1 MPWVATERTPRD
13 IGLTPRGE
21 PEKATPDLAEPG
33 VVDTLG
39 AAFRSQ
45 NIVGSTLSNRMIGAD
60 LDTVDPDFDPFEA
73 AKGTQYEQYPE
84 RLAQLYNRRAYDAF
98 TSQVDME
105 IEDRRTL
112 DAAGVWGIVAQIG
125 AGVVDP
131 TILIPAGSLI
141 RSGKVGY
148 SVARSAAAVGAGTA
162 AGVAVQEGALQAT
175 QETRTAAESAMAI
188 GGGAVLGSLLG
199 AAGAKLLDNVAWN
212 SLSSRL
218 SKELAERGPLPI
230 DVNDAEMKALVD
242 GLATG
247 PASAG
252 AAAVTRATINDLT
265 IAGRAAAVAA
275 RPVAQLNPLLRAL
288 TSPSARAREIM
299 LSLME
304 NPVYLK
310 ANEGTAG
317 RAGMAS
323 EQAVETLVKTSQGKF
338 IIAYEQAI
346 NDWKAM
352 NKAGARI
359 SWADY
364 RRRVGQAMRNNDTDP
379 GGSEFITRSAQQF
392 RREVFDP
399 LKERAIA
406 EGLLPEDVEV
416 TTAPSYFTRVYNVP
430 KIEAKEQ
437 EFRDIIREWAR
448 LQLAEQRKNT
458 SKRLS
463 RRAANLRSE
472 IDDSEM
478 TILRRQAEMQARED
492 GDEVMVEPGFE
503 RDVMRALEDIRNA
516 KPAKQPET
524 LVQFIRRLGGLVD
537 EGGDL
542 EKIGFNSRSM
552 PGFIR
557 TKKRSIRDGDNTK
570 AGGLTLDEA
579 ARRAWDEG
587 FLPGVERP
595 LPNDLLDALADDFKG
610 IRAVVRERDR
620 ALVEAA
626 DLESRIMADLERM
639 GVDMNARKPFFSTS
653 EEIKD
658 FASRVIKA
666 KDLSDRKRIEEL
678 QRVLADVEA
687 QVADLTATG
696 RAADLEQ
703 EAYIEDVVSSIYNKI
718 TGRETDAIAQDF
730 IRIPAAARGPL
741 KERTFNIEDAKI
753 AAFLEDDIDEVGRRY
768 TRSMGADVE
777 VKAMLARRGAEK
789 FEDLIKEIQDDYA
802 EMRKGVTDE
811 RELKQ
816 INARERSDIK
826 DLKAVHAMLKG
837 AYLPEQNSGNWA
849 KVVNAAM
856 TFNYIR
862 AMGGVVLSS
871 LTDVARP
878 LMVHGLGRYMN
889 DGVAPL
895 VKNLKAVRMSSREAK
910 LAGVV
915 GERVRNAMLAT
926 YSEVTDPYS
935 RSSPFERM
943 MENVARGFSRATGM
957 PYWNDFMKTVSGVMT
972 QNRVLDNAARWGA
985 VGEKE
990 QRYMRFL
997 GIDQPM
1003 AERIAAQ
1010 FAEHGDTLDGVRV
1023 ANTED
1028 WTDDVAVRAYRAA
1041 IAKDVD
1047 SIIVT
1052 KGIGDVPLFA
1062 HTPTGRA
1069 LLQFKGFA
1077 LASHQRALVR
1087 GLQEDKANMVA
1098 GLIAMTAIGSFIYW
1112 LKSVESN
1119 RAQDISDNPGRWI
1132 AEGLDRS
1139 GFLAIP
1145 FEVNNTMEK
1154 IGAPGL
1160 YTGLQAMFPS
1170 ATQKAPASRYAVRSV
1185 VDAALGPTVGLAK
1198 DVVDMLAAATKMD
1211 LTEADVNTMRRLT
1224 PGASLPFIRSLIE
1237 YEASPALKEAVR

>member
-13 IGLTPRGE
+13 IGLPPRVE

-33 VVDTLG
+33 IVDTLG

-105 IEDRRTL
+105 MEDRRTL

-310 ANEGTAG
+310 ANEGTAE

-338 IIAYEQAI
+338 IVAYEQAI

-416 TTAPSYFTRVYNVP
+416 ATAPSYFTRVYNVP

-437 EFRDIIREWAR
+437 EFKQIVRQWAQET
-448 LQLAEQRKNT
+448 LNAQAKAGDVE
-458 SKRLS
+458 SRLS
-463 RRAANLRSE
+463 
-472 IDDSEM
+472 
-478 TILRRQAEMQARED
+478 
-492 GDEVMVEPGFE
+492 
-503 RDVMRALEDIRNA
+503 
-516 KPAKQPET
+516 
-524 LVQFIRRLGGLVD
+524 
-537 EGGDL
+537 
-542 EKIGFNSRSM
+542 
-552 PGFIR
+552 
-557 TKKRSIRDGDNTK
+557 
-570 AGGLTLDEA
+570 
-579 ARRAWDEG
+579 
-587 FLPGVERP
+587 
-595 LPNDLLDALADDFKG
+595 
-610 IRAVVRERDR
+610 
-620 ALVEAA
+620 
-626 DLESRIMADLERM
+626 DLERE
-639 GVDMNARKPFFSTS
+639 S
-653 EEIKD
+653 
-658 FASRVIKA
+658 
-666 KDLSDRKRIEEL
+666 
-678 QRVLADVEA
+678 
-687 QVADLTATG
+687 
-696 RAADLEQ
+696 
-703 EAYIEDVVSSIYNKI
+703 YIEDVVTSIYNKI

-1010 FAEHGDTLDGVRV
+1010 FAQHGDTLDGVRV

-1224 PGASLPFIRSLIE
+1224 PGASLPVIRSLIE